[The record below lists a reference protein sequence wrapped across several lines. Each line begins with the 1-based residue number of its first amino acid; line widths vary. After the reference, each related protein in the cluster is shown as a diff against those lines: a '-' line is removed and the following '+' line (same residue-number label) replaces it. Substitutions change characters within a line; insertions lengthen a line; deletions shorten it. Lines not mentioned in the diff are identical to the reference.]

1 MDDRRDGASGTPSRS
16 EDLVA
21 ATIADLR
28 MVLSSI
34 GETLYTWNMAS
45 DEIAWG
51 GNAPALFG
59 FPDATTIASGR
70 AYARLIAPDSGS
82 SRYEAVTRSG
92 QRDDGHGAPFQTTY
106 AVKAGK
112 GPPLWVQ
119 DTGRWFAGADGRPV
133 RVHGV
138 VRVVPEPVL
147 DTAASGVDDLTGA
160 MTRAQFAEALGEEI
174 ALARRQQRSLGV
186 TLIGIEGLADINEAF
201 GLDAADEVIAGTA
214 QRLRAVMRRGDSL
227 ARYSGN
233 KLAVILMGC
242 GEEQMPIAAQR
253 FVDAVR
259 AEPMPTSAGP
269 IGASV
274 RIGGILLPRFG
285 QTAAQ
290 AMQHV
295 EEALND
301 AKLSPSRSFV
311 AFAPDRR
318 RDARRQSNR
327 RFTDEI
333 LAALNDRR
341 VTMALQPIVE
351 AGSRKTAYHE
361 ALVRVVGRDGALLPA
376 SQVVPVAE
384 KLGLVQLIDH
394 RMLDLVIAELAELPA
409 AQLSLNVSSATLRQP
424 DWVEALSGR
433 LCSAP
438 DIARRL
444 VVEIT
449 ETCAIEDLEAT
460 QRAIEAMRALQIR
473 VAIDDFGSGH
483 TSFRHLRDLNV
494 DLIKIDGAFVQNLG
508 RSTDDR
514 FFVRTLVD
522 LARHL
527 GVPTVAEWVQ
537 DEETARILEGWGVDY
552 LQGELFGQT
561 VRPVTPA
568 GPALTAALI

>member
-28 MVLSSI
+28 VVLSSI

-59 FPDATTIASGR
+59 FPDVSAIASGR

-138 VRVVPEPVL
+138 VRVVAEPVL

-186 TLIGIEGLADINEAF
+186 ALIGIEGLADINEAF

-301 AKLSPSRSFV
+301 AKLSPSRNFV

-351 AGSRKTAYHE
+351 AGSRKTVYHE

-394 RMLDLVIAELAELPA
+394 RMLDLVVAELVELPA

-483 TSFRHLRDLNV
+483 TSFRHLRDLNF

-561 VRPVTPA
+561 VKPVTPA